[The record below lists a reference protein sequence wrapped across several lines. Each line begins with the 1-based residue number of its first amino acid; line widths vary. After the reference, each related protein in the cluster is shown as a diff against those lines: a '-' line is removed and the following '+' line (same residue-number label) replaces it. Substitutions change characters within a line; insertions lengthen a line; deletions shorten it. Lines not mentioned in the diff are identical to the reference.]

1 MDRDTL
7 LKVLEI
13 LDATPDINYNVHEL
27 RAFIR
32 GELNEV

>member
-7 LKVLEI
+7 LRVAEF

-27 RAFIR
+27 RAFLR
-32 GELNEV
+32 RELK

>member
-13 LDATPDINYNVHEL
+13 LNATGDINYNVHEL
-27 RAFIR
+27 RTWIR
-32 GELNEV
+32 EELK